1 MKAVLFGS
9 IGTLIETSDIQRESF
24 NQAFKENGLDWY
36 WSKET
41 YKNLLKKSGGSKRI
55 ENFAKKN
62 NIDIDSK
69 FLRQRKT
76 EIFNNILKS
85 KNIPPREGVLEII
98 KYAKSHN
105 IKIGLASSTTVENI
119 EAVFITLNNVIT
131 KSDFDFIGNDTLI
144 EKYKPD
150 PDIYF
155 KAIEYLGINSSECI
169 AIEDSVE
176 SAISAIKAKIECVAF
191 PGLFHID
198 DDFEI
203 CKKYLKKLD
212 ISIFNNN

>member
-41 YKNLLKKSGGSKRI
+41 YKNLLKNSGGSKRI
-55 ENFAKKN
+55 ENFAIKN
-62 NIDIDSK
+62 NIDVDSK

-85 KNIPPREGVLEII
+85 RNIPPREGVLEII

-105 IKIGLASSTTVENI
+105 IKIGLASSTTIENI

-131 KSDFDFIGNDTLI
+131 KSEFDFIGNSTLTD
-144 EKYKPD
+144 KLKPE
-150 PDIYF
+150 PDIYL
-155 KAIEYLGINSSECI
+155 KAIGSLGIDSSECI

-176 SAISAIKAKIECVAF
+176 SSISAIKAKIDCIAF
-191 PGLFHID
+191 PGVFHMD
-198 DDFEI
+198 DDFKI

>member
-1 MKAVLFGS
+1 MKAIIFGS

-41 YKNLLKKSGGSKRI
+41 YKNLLKNSGGSKRI

-62 NIDIDSK
+62 NIDVDSK

-85 KNIPPREGVLEII
+85 RNTHPREGVLEII

-144 EKYKPD
+144 EKQKPD

-155 KAIEYLGINSSECI
+155 KAIESLGINSSECI

-176 SAISAIKAKIECVAF
+176 SSISAIKAKIDCVAF
-191 PGLFHID
+191 PGVFHID
-198 DDFEI
+198 DNFDI

>member
-24 NQAFKENGLDWY
+24 NQAFKENGLGWY
-36 WSKET
+36 WSKES

-55 ENFAKKN
+55 EYFAKKN
-62 NIDIDSK
+62 NIEIDSK

-76 EIFNNILKS
+76 EIFNNILKTT
-85 KNIPPREGVLEII
+85 NIPPREGVLEII
-98 KYAKSHN
+98 KYAKSNN
-105 IKIGLASSTTVENI
+105 IKIGLASSTTIENI

-131 KSDFDFIGNDTLI
+131 KSDFDFIGNSTLI
-144 EKYKPD
+144 DKLKPE
-150 PDIYF
+150 PDIYL
-155 KAIEYLGINSSECI
+155 KAIGSLGIDSSECI

-176 SAISAIKAKIECVAF
+176 SSISAIKAKIRCIAF
-191 PGLFHID
+191 PGEFHMD
-198 DDFEI
+198 DDFKN

>member
-9 IGTLIETSDIQRESF
+9 IGTLIETSDIQRVSF

-41 YKNLLKKSGGSKRI
+41 YKNLLKNSGGSKRI
-55 ENFAKKN
+55 KNFAKKI

-69 FLRQRKT
+69 FIRQKKT

-85 KNIPPREGVLEII
+85 TNIPPREGVLEII

-105 IKIGLASSTTVENI
+105 IKIGLVSSTTIENI
-119 EAVFITLNNVIT
+119 EAVFITLKNVIS
-131 KSDFDFIGNDTLI
+131 KSDFDFIGNNTLI
-144 EKYKPD
+144 NKLKPE
-150 PDIYF
+150 PDIYL
-155 KAIEYLGINSSECI
+155 KAIESLGINSLECI

-176 SAISAIKAKIECVAF
+176 SAISAIKAKIECIAF

-198 DDFEI
+198 DDFKI

-212 ISIFNNN
+212 ISIFKNN

>member
-1 MKAVLFGS
+1 MKAILFGS
-9 IGTLIETSDIQRESF
+9 IGTLIETSNIQRESF

-41 YKNLLKKSGGSKRI
+41 YKNLLKNSGGSKRI
-55 ENFAKKN
+55 KNFAKKI

-69 FLRQRKT
+69 FIRQKKT

-85 KNIPPREGVLEII
+85 TNIPPREGVLEII

-119 EAVFITLNNVIT
+119 EAVFTTLNNVIT

-144 EKYKPD
+144 EKQKPD
-150 PDIYF
+150 TDIYF
-155 KAIEYLGINSSECI
+155 KAIECLGINSSECI